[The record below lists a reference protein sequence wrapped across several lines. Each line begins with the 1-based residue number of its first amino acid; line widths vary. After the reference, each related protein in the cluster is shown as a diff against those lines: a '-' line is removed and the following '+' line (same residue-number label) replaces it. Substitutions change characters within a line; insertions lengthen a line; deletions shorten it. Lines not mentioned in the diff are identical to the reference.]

1 MIDIREQAA
10 LELGVG
16 SRQPR
21 RNQIRGACPHP
32 RTRRRSEPGDSID
45 CYTYGRPT
53 MSTYTEVQRVSLSH
67 EGLLVHLIL
76 HIRHGVEPVDFYCL
90 SWRTVLPSGSANRRF
105 YNDVRHGTGI
115 WTIPVSVALE
125 LLNRGESA
133 GLLDTR
139 YDDLQERHQGA
150 NNTVIDSRNLGQRDR
165 RRELA
170 SILNVKRDPD
180 WGVNP
185 LFIIF
190 EVPDGKWR
198 KIMIVD
204 AQKGVCT
211 FRSTTK
217 DPSYK
222 PVVVDGM
229 SPPWRLDNAMQ
240 DASCVM
246 MKKFQS
252 VLRAL

>member
-1 MIDIREQAA
+1 M
-10 LELGVG
+10 L
-16 SRQPR
+16 
-21 RNQIRGACPHP
+21 
-32 RTRRRSEPGDSID
+32 
-45 CYTYGRPT
+45 YGRPT
-53 MSTYTEVQRVSLSH
+53 LSTYTEICRVSLRH
-67 EGLLVHLIL
+67 AGLPVHLIL
-76 HIRHGVEPVDFYCL
+76 HVRHGVEPVDFYCL

-125 LLNRGESA
+125 LLNRAESD
-133 GLLDTR
+133 GMLDNR
-139 YDDLQERHQGA
+139 YDDLQERHRGT
-150 NNTVIDSRNLGQRDR
+150 NNTVIDSRNLGQRER

-170 SILNVKRDPD
+170 SILNAKRDPD
-180 WGVNP
+180 WGSAPTFV
-185 LFIIF
+185 IF
-190 EVPDGKWR
+190 EVPDRQWR

-204 AQKGVCT
+204 TQNGVCT

-222 PVVVDGM
+222 PIVVDGM
-229 SPPWRLDNAMQ
+229 TPPWRLDNAMQ